1 MSPLILALATL
12 ALVLASAFF
21 VAAEYAVVGARKS
34 RLEAQAKKGDAGAK
48 RVLAALE
55 HKSTYVAGIQT
66 GITFVGIALGAF
78 VEPPVT
84 EGLVEL
90 IGPVAPT
97 SVVKIL
103 SIVLVSYPL
112 VVFGE
117 LVPKYFVLRD
127 PERSARWLVR
137 PLQLVVLVMK
147 PVVWLFHAS
156 GTMVLRV
163 FGLAGSGDA
172 DRVSRDELALIVQA
186 GQEEGAFDE
195 NQAEFLSKT
204 LRLDR
209 LDANDVM
216 AHRLD
221 VKWLDVATPPD
232 QLVEALAAIPHS
244 RIPVCDG
251 DIDEVVGIVYI
262 QDVLKAM
269 ASGAM
274 DLRAVARP
282 AVFVPENLTLDR
294 AVVQMRESK
303 TQILIVQDEYGGT
316 SGLLTLEDVVEEV
329 FGDLEDTLE
338 SERAPV
344 EQTSQVR
351 LSARGDV
358 RYDELLDFLEMDS
371 DGASTETLAQM
382 VIDTVQRMPRLG
394 DAVETGVGKLRVEQ
408 MTRNRI
414 VRVGVYLRHRR
425 PME

>member
-1 MSPLILALATL
+1 MSPLALALATL

-21 VAAEYAVVGARKS
+21 VAAEYAVIGARKS

-48 RVLAALE
+48 RVLAALQ

-84 EGLVEL
+84 DGLIGL
-90 IGPVAPT
+90 FGPVAPP
-97 SVVKIL
+97 SIVKIV
-103 SIVLVSYPL
+103 SIILVSYPL

-117 LVPKYFVLRD
+117 LVPKYVVLRD
-127 PERSARWLVR
+127 PEKLARWLVR
-137 PLQLVVLVMK
+137 PLHAVVLVMK

-156 GTMVLRV
+156 GTLVLRML
-163 FGLAGSGDA
+163 GLAGSGDA
-172 DRVSRDELALIVQA
+172 DRVSREELALIVQA
-186 GQEEGAFDE
+186 SQEEGAVDE

-209 LDANDVM
+209 LDADDVM

-232 QLVEALAAIPHS
+232 QLVEKLAAIPHS
-244 RIPVCDG
+244 RIPVCDR
-251 DIDEVVGIVYI
+251 DIDDVVGVVYV

-269 ASGAM
+269 SSEGF
-274 DLRAVARP
+274 DLRSITRP

-294 AVVQMRESK
+294 AVVLMRESK
-303 TQILIVQDEYGGT
+303 TQILIVKDEYGGT

-338 SERAPV
+338 SERAPI

-351 LSARGDV
+351 LSSRGDV
-358 RYDELLDFLEMDS
+358 RYDELLDFLGMDS
-371 DGASTETLAQM
+371 DGAPTDTLAQL
-382 VIDTVQRMPRLG
+382 VIDEISRMPRLG

-414 VRVGVYLRHRR
+414 VRVGVYLKQRR
-425 PME
+425 PMD